1 MARTRAYSPLMDSLG
16 RSLRFFYL
24 LWGGMLLGT
33 LAAYNRVR
41 LPAFVWTWPKVA
53 RFFYTPLG
61 RGLLLGIGLAMSVAA
76 LIEVWELVDRILV
89 RFLHDHERE
98 RER

>member
-1 MARTRAYSPLMDSLG
+1 MPAPRAYSPFLDSLG

-24 LWGGMLLGT
+24 LWGGMLLAT
-33 LAAYNRVR
+33 LAAFNRVR
-41 LPAFVWTWPKVA
+41 LPAFLWNWPKVA
-53 RFFYTPLG
+53 RFFFTPLG
-61 RGLLLGIGLAMSVAA
+61 RGILLGVGLAMSIAA

-98 RER
+98 H

>member
-1 MARTRAYSPLMDSLG
+1 MPAPRAYSPFLDSLG

-24 LWGGMLLGT
+24 LWGGMLLAT
-33 LAAYNRVR
+33 LAAFNRVR
-41 LPAFVWTWPKVA
+41 LPAFLWNWPKVA
-53 RFFYTPLG
+53 RFFFTPLG
-61 RGLLLGIGLAMSVAA
+61 RGVLLGVGLAMSIAA

-98 RER
+98 H

>member
-1 MARTRAYSPLMDSLG
+1 MPRQRAYSPLLDTLT

-33 LAAYNRVR
+33 LAGFNRVR
-41 LPAFVWTWPKVA
+41 VPALLWVWPKVA
-53 RFFYTPLG
+53 RFFFTPLG
-61 RGLLLGIGLAMSVAA
+61 RGLMLGVGLAMSIAA

-98 RER
+98 H

>member
-1 MARTRAYSPLMDSLG
+1 MPKPRAYSPLLDSIW

-24 LWGGMLLGT
+24 LWGGMLLAT

-41 LPAFVWTWPKVA
+41 LPSFVWAWP
-53 RFFYTPLG
+53 RFAKFWFTPLG
-61 RGLLLGIGLAMSVAA
+61 RGLMLGVGLAMAIAA

-98 RER
+98 RP

>member
-1 MARTRAYSPLMDSLG
+1 MPAQRAYSPLLDSLV

-33 LAAYNRVR
+33 LAAFNRVR
-41 LPAFVWTWPKVA
+41 LPAFLWTWPRLAK
-53 RFFYTPLG
+53 FFFTPLG
-61 RGLLLGIGLAMSVAA
+61 RGLLLGIGLAMSLAA

-98 RER
+98 H

>member
-1 MARTRAYSPLMDSLG
+1 MPAPRAYSPFLDSLG

-24 LWGGMLLGT
+24 LWGGMLLAT
-33 LAAYNRVR
+33 LAAFNRVR
-41 LPAFVWTWPKVA
+41 LPAFLWNWPKVA
-53 RFFYTPLG
+53 RFFFTPLG
-61 RGLLLGIGLAMSVAA
+61 RGVLLGVGLAMSIAA

-98 RER
+98 R

>member
-1 MARTRAYSPLMDSLG
+1 MPGPRAYSPFLDALV

-33 LAAYNRVR
+33 LAAFNRVR
-41 LPAFVWTWPKVA
+41 LPAFAWHWPRAVA
-53 RFFYTPLG
+53 FLFTPLG
-61 RGLLLGIGLAMSVAA
+61 RGLLLGVGLAMSFAA

-89 RFLHDHERE
+89 RFLHDHERDH
-98 RER
+98 

>member
-1 MARTRAYSPLMDSLG
+1 MPKPRAYSPLLDSIT
-16 RSLRFFYL
+16 RSVRFFYL

-41 LPAFVWTWPKVA
+41 LPACLWEWSRLAK
-53 RFFYTPLG
+53 FFYSPLG
-61 RGLLLGIGLAMSVAA
+61 RGLLLGVGLAMSIAA

-98 RER
+98 H

>member
-1 MARTRAYSPLMDSLG
+1 MPKPRAYSPLLDSLG

-41 LPAFVWTWPKVA
+41 LPAFIWEWPRVA
-53 RFFYTPLG
+53 KFWFTPLG
-61 RGLLLGIGLAMSVAA
+61 RGLMLGIGLAMAIAA

-98 RER
+98 RP

>member
-1 MARTRAYSPLMDSLG
+1 MGKPRAYSPLLDSLT

-33 LAAYNRVR
+33 LAGYNRVR
-41 LPAFVWTWPKVA
+41 LPAIVWEFPRVA
-53 RFFYTPLG
+53 RFFFTPLG
-61 RGLLLGIGLAMSVAA
+61 RGLMLGLGLAMSVAA

-98 RER
+98 H